1 MTFRVAVG
9 GFMHETNTFA
19 PTKAGYEA
27 FVHGAGWP
35 ALCTGP
41 ALLEAT
47 RNVNMGISGFVEE
60 AQAAGW
66 SLVPTV
72 WCHASP
78 SAHVTEDA
86 FERITGDIV
95 ARLEAAGPVD
105 GVYLDLHGAMVTEH
119 LDDGEGEILARVRRV
134 IGPRVP
140 LVASLDL
147 HANVSPRMVEEA
159 DVLVAYRTYPHI
171 DMALTGRRA
180 AGLLGPMLGSPERP
194 AKAFRQ
200 VPFLIPISWQCTDL
214 EPGRSLYAKLAA
226 MEGGS
231 VCSVSFAPGFPA
243 ADIPDCAP
251 SVMAYAATQEEAD
264 AAADRLHEAILA
276 QEPAFA
282 GRIWAPDEGVRE
294 AMRIA
299 AGAKKPVVIA
309 DTQDNPGAGGDSNT
323 TGMLRA
329 LVSNGAKRAA
339 IGVVVDPDAAAKAHA
354 AGAGASV
361 RLALGGRSRIPG
373 DAPFEA
379 EFKVEALASGPFVAP
394 GAFYGGSRMDLGL
407 CACLRID
414 DVRVVVG
421 SFKAQLADQ
430 AMYRHVGIE
439 PTEQAI
445 LVNKSSVH
453 FRADF
458 APIAEE
464 ILICAAPGPMPAD
477 PADLPW
483 TRLPPGIRLR
493 PLGPPFAR
501 MITGTQPRT

>member
-19 PTKAGYEA
+19 PTKAAYEA

-35 ALCTGP
+35 ALCAGP
-41 ALLEAT
+41 ALVEAT

-66 SLVPTV
+66 TLLPTV

-78 SAHVTEDA
+78 SAHVTKDA

-95 ARLEAAGPVD
+95 ERLRAPGPVD

-119 LDDGEGEILARVRRV
+119 LDDGEAEILARVRRV
-134 IGPRVP
+134 IGPGVP

-147 HANVSPRMVEEA
+147 HANVSSRMVDAA
-159 DVLVAYRTYPHI
+159 DVLVAYRTYPHV

-180 AGLLGPMLGSPERP
+180 ARLLGPMLLSSVRP

-200 VPFLIPISWQCTDL
+200 VPFLIPISWQCTDI
-214 EPGRSLYAKLAA
+214 EPGRSLYARLAA
-226 MEGGS
+226 MEGGPVTS
-231 VCSVSFAPGFPA
+231 MSFAPGFPA

-251 SVMAYAATQEEAD
+251 SVMAYAATQEDAD
-264 AAADRLHEAILA
+264 VAAESLYAAILA
-276 QEPAFA
+276 DEPAFA
-282 GRIWAPDEGVRE
+282 GRIWGPDEGVRE

-299 AGAKKPVVIA
+299 AGAKRPVVIA

-329 LVSNGAKRAA
+329 LVANGAKRAA
-339 IGVVVDPDAAAKAHA
+339 IGVIVDPDAAALAHA
-354 AGAGASV
+354 AGPGATI
-361 RLALGGRSRIPG
+361 RFALGGQSRIPG
-373 DAPFEA
+373 GAPFEA
-379 EFKVEALASGPFVAP
+379 EFAVERLASGPFVAP
-394 GAFYGGSRMDLGL
+394 GPYYGGSRMDLGL
-407 CACLRID
+407 CACLRIEG
-414 DVRVVVG
+414 VRIVVG
-421 SFKAQLADQ
+421 SLKAQLADL

-458 APIAEE
+458 APMAEE

-483 TRLPPGIRLR
+483 RRLRPGTRLR
-493 PLGPPFAR
+493 PLGPAFVPS
-501 MITGTQPRT
+501 